1 MLYASLYQFV
11 VNNNSV
17 KTLLIMYIHLFPSK
31 LKHIFLSFKN
41 KHKIWRKKS
50 KIFLGKS
57 IFSFA
62 KVHIYKIKY
71 MHVYVNKSIIL
82 LDITN
87 FVLGSEYNLYLHQ
100 YLHVHEHLLLDFHTL
115 HVTFIMWY
123 HRYTSER
130 LFHRN
135 WVKLR
140 CLTIT

>member
-1 MLYASLYQFV
+1 MNNKTFSDCLSNTLKNLKGEITNLEYPVFLHWMLYGSLYQFV

-87 FVLGSEYNLYLHQ
+87 FV
-100 YLHVHEHLLLDFHTL
+100 
-115 HVTFIMWY
+115 
-123 HRYTSER
+123 
-130 LFHRN
+130 
-135 WVKLR
+135 WVR
-140 CLTIT
+140 STIYIYINIYMYMNTCF

>member
-62 KVHIYKIKY
+62 KVHIYKIRY

-87 FVLGSEYNLYLHQ
+87 FVWVRSTIYIYINTCIYKTCTWTPASRLP
-100 YLHVHEHLLLDFHTL
+100 
-115 HVTFIMWY
+115 
-123 HRYTSER
+123 YTTCYIHNVISQIYIR
-130 LFHRN
+130 
-135 WVKLR
+135 K
-140 CLTIT
+140 IIP